1 VVENEI
7 ILKTNDGLLDCRV
20 FIKNK
25 KKFPTIIFYMDA
37 PGIREELRVMC
48 RKIAHNGY
56 NVILPNLFYRCG
68 TEGNYPFDQNN
79 YKNNKEELKKMVE
92 TMNSTKNSM
101 IIEDTKFIIKYID
114 DNLDIKN
121 KIGIVGYC
129 MSGRF
134 VVSVA
139 AVFNKRIK
147 ATASFYGVDIIT
159 KKKDSPHLLAKKI
172 KGELYLA
179 FAEKDIWVPKKILD
193 KAILT
198 FSDLKIKSKV
208 EVYKGTDHGF
218 AFPERSTY
226 NKKAALKHWKK
237 LINLFNDNLK

>member
-1 VVENEI
+1 
-7 ILKTNDGLLDCRV
+7 
-20 FIKNK
+20 
-25 KKFPTIIFYMDA
+25 
-37 PGIREELRVMC
+37 
-48 RKIAHNGY
+48 
-56 NVILPNLFYRCG
+56 
-68 TEGNYPFDQNN
+68 
-79 YKNNKEELKKMVE
+79 
-92 TMNSTKNSM
+92 
-101 IIEDTKFIIKYID
+101 
-114 DNLDIKN
+114 
-121 KIGIVGYC
+121 